1 MRQIIAYIKE
11 ELSSIYPDSEISSFT
26 KIIVEHISKRQFSP
40 FLLDTLQLS
49 EEQKEE
55 LKCIVERLQIEEPI
69 QHILGETEFYSLPF
83 YVNKHVL
90 IPRPETEE
98 LVELILNDCDKN
110 ASLNILD
117 IGTGSGAIAI
127 ALAANLPKA
136 RVEAWDISSEAL
148 KMAKKNAERNNIDI
162 FFKEVDVL
170 ADISTDKKYDIIVSN
185 PPYVLESEKAEMDR
199 NVLDYDPHL
208 ALFVPDNEA
217 LKFYIRI
224 ADLARDLLV
233 YSGKLYFEINRAK
246 GENTKVML
254 DELGYQD
261 IKVIKDLSQND
272 RMVKASFSK

>member
-55 LKCIVERLQIEEPI
+55 IKCIVERLQIEEPI

-233 YSGKLYFEINRAK
+233 SSGKLYFEINRAK

-254 DELGYQD
+254 DQLGYQD

>member
-55 LKCIVERLQIEEPI
+55 IKRIVERLQTEEPI

-148 KMAKKNAERNNIDI
+148 KMARKNAERNNIDI

-170 ADISTDKKYDIIVSN
+170 ADIFTDKKYDIIVSN

-224 ADLARDLLV
+224 ADLARDLLIS
-233 YSGKLYFEINRAK
+233 SGKLYFEINRAK

-254 DELGYQD
+254 DQLGYQD

>member
-55 LKCIVERLQIEEPI
+55 IKCIVERLQIEEPI

-98 LVELILNDCDKN
+98 LVELILNDCDTN
-110 ASLNILD
+110 MSLNILD

-148 KMAKKNAERNNIDI
+148 KMAKKNAERNKVDI

-170 ADISTDKKYDIIVSN
+170 ADIFTDKKYDIIVSN

-208 ALFVPDNEA
+208 ALFIPDNEA

-233 YSGKLYFEINRAK
+233 SSGKLYFEINRAK

-254 DELGYQD
+254 DQLGYQD

>member
-55 LKCIVERLQIEEPI
+55 IKCIVERLQIEEPI

-98 LVELILNDCDKN
+98 LVELILNDCDTN
-110 ASLNILD
+110 MSLNILD

-148 KMAKKNAERNNIDI
+148 KMARKNAERNKVDI
-162 FFKEVDVL
+162 LFKEVDVL
-170 ADISTDKKYDIIVSN
+170 ADIFTDRKYDIIVSN

-233 YSGKLYFEINRAK
+233 SSGKLYFEINRAK

-254 DELGYQD
+254 DQLGYQD